1 MSGDHNMYCSA
12 NQPDTGKQATPHRT
26 LMEQL
31 MDSRIPKTERE
42 YAALQEIERLRRE
55 LEQAEETEEELIAQ
69 RMSDVADRFAH
80 RLALDL
86 ECILPHYSGPWY
98 GDAMRTL
105 EAYRAAMRDIHED
118 SCPTHMGE
126 PVEENTP

>member
-98 GDAMRTL
+98 GDAISLKILDEAMLLKQVTGQDMRIT
-105 EAYRAAMRDIHED
+105 MV
-118 SCPTHMGE
+118 SQKS
-126 PVEENTP
+126 